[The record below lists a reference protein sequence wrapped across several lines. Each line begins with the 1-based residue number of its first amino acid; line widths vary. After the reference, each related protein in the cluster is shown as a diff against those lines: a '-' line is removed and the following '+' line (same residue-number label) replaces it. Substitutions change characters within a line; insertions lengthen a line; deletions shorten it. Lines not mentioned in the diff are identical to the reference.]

1 MIVVSPGNNRL
12 VFFNRSSFVPH
23 SYDVIGHQTV
33 GGPSPYGLS
42 YVNDTFLYV
51 TSQLENTVYGYSN
64 TEKTSLHGH

>member
-1 MIVVSPGNNRL
+1 MS
-12 VFFNRSSFVPH
+12 H

-64 TEKTSLHGH
+64 TEKHHFTDTDACSQCFVMGKLL